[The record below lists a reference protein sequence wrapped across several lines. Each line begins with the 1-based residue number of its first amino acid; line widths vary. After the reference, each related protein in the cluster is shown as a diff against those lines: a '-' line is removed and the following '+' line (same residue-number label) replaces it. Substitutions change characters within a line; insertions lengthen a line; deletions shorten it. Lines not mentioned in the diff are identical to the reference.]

1 MWICVCDCIVP
12 CGLPSQNRCIPRVG
26 SGSTTKMN
34 EWIIFSKLWDLP
46 IWLGLVHTEI
56 NIYVQYLL
64 DFLEFY
70 WIYWNLPIYLW
81 SECTGICQYIYV
93 QYVLEFFNDYDQ
105 YVLEFSDM
113 SMFSIYWN
121 SPICLWSVCIGS
133 HQYVYVQCVLE
144 FISNATLSKYWN
156 LPVRQ
161 CPVCTVV

>member
-64 DFLEFY
+64 DFPVCLC
-70 WIYWNLPIYLW
+70 LL
-81 SECTGICQYIYV
+81 CTGICQYIYD
-93 QYVLEFFNDYDQ
+93 QNVLEFANTSMFSMSWNSSMTMISMYWNSVICPCSVYTGIRQYAYDQ
-105 YVLEFSDM
+105 YVLAATNM
-113 SMFSIYWN
+113 SMFS
-121 SPICLWSVCIGS
+121 V
-133 HQYVYVQCVLE
+133 
-144 FISNATLSKYWN
+144 YWN
-156 LPVRQ
+156 LLVMPHSVSTGICQ
-161 CPVCTVV
+161 